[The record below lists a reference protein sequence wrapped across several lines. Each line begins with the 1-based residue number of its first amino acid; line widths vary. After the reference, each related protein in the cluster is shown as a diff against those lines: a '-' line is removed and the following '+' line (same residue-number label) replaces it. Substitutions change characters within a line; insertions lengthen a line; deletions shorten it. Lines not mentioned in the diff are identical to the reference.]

1 MFRHRPLL
9 LFFLGAQ
16 LWHLL
21 CHGAPTT
28 VSYVYRGDTRSPG
41 EIKRLG
47 GFLAKGQTRFGLQTA
62 DTSLF
67 NHMKGTHNIKSRD
80 EDGFVSTSTSETVAA
95 TFVYGKPSAF
105 VYKIHVTPNM
115 IDTVGTLGKYSDF
128 DEELEFAALGGIKY
142 EQIVS
147 WRQLKGRNL
156 GKSTMNKDFD
166 KRKYGSAAAGG
177 VQYQL
182 AGFPPNHKAWR
193 EEPWKSHKPSKRDI
207 GKKSGFNSDFPS
219 SSRSSAPI
227 DAGAV

>member
-1 MFRHRPLL
+1 
-9 LFFLGAQ
+9 
-16 LWHLL
+16 
-21 CHGAPTT
+21 
-28 VSYVYRGDTRSPG
+28 
-41 EIKRLG
+41 
-47 GFLAKGQTRFGLQTA
+47 
-62 DTSLF
+62 
-67 NHMKGTHNIKSRD
+67 
-80 EDGFVSTSTSETVAA
+80 
-95 TFVYGKPSAF
+95 
-105 VYKIHVTPNM
+105 M

-207 GKKSGFNSDFPS
+207 SKKSGFDSDFP
-219 SSRSSAPI
+219 
-227 DAGAV
+227 